1 MRRNL
6 SVMSFEFV
14 WPQNESFIHHML
26 DSHPS
31 LHKLSHFDMVVEHL
45 VYNKKEFQKV
55 MPKDTVYIS
64 SIREPVAQFKSGVNF
79 LRVSVFLV
87 LFFKLLYVRFAAM
100 MKMMMRKVMM
110 KVMMM
115 MMIMMIVMT
124 MMEVMMMMMMI

>member
-45 VYNKKEFQKV
+45 VYNKKKFQKL

-79 LRVSVFLV
+79 LRVGVVLA
-87 LFFKLLYVRFAAM
+87 LFFKLLYPSLLQ
-100 MKMMMRKVMM
+100 
-110 KVMMM
+110 
-115 MMIMMIVMT
+115 
-124 MMEVMMMMMMI
+124 